1 MNTESKSINTTM
13 TINPPQIKIYGKK
26 DFWVNG
32 LIKEANL
39 SSLIP
44 FYLDVL
50 TNLNTFVKYEVIEK
64 IFSNMIFNFYI
75 DKNNNIHIDSISTLI
90 QNKEID
96 TQHFKLLP
104 KEHFWV
110 SGLKRSFDLSVLIQL
125 YLHVVKNCETL
136 TKCVKEITIGSSTIV
151 FQLDD
156 DKNIYLITGWMGNR
170 KKNKTSVI

>member
-1 MNTESKSINTTM
+1 MSAESKKTDM
-13 TINPPQIKIYGKK
+13 ALTINPPQIKIYGEK

-32 LIKEANL
+32 LIKESNL

-44 FYLDVL
+44 FYLDIL
-50 TNLNTFVKYEVIEK
+50 TNLNTFIKYEVIEK

-75 DKNNNIHIDSISTLI
+75 DKNNNIHINSISTLK
-90 QNKEID
+90 QQFKTID
-96 TQHFKLLP
+96 TQQFKLLP

-136 TKCVKEITIGSSTIV
+136 TKCVKEISIGSSTIV

-170 KKNKTSVI
+170 KKK